1 MLTIRQTKD
10 FADSVLN
17 TDNLLDAAI
26 EWIQNNLSPKDVFE
40 EKELL
45 AWAQDQQPDDIF
57 TQTELEDWANN
68 NGMWSLDEE

>member
-1 MLTIRQTKD
+1 MPTARQCDD
-10 FADSVLN
+10 FAASVLN
-17 TDNLLDAAI
+17 TDSLLDEAI
-26 EWIQNNLSPKDVFE
+26 EWIKNNLSPTDVFE
-40 EKELL
+40 ERELL